1 MAYEAVESLQQTL
14 RIILLRDDGVI
25 TTPVKHQIISIH
37 DKAVVLQFNLKHFP
51 DKETTREVANTTE
64 EIIQYLFS
72 PQYLSDFGS
81 KNPTVRLS
89 DQLGELAEELE
100 STVGY
105 MVDYCKIN
113 GGSGSPAV
121 SVGSSSRSALKSQVE
136 DLPVE
141 LLAIYTN
148 GLRRL
153 ADKILSTGR
162 EVADDDPSDRPSISP
177 LASKDVA
184 AGFDD
189 DLSDSAVA
197 ASSSR
202 PAPTS
207 KYFVADFAED
217 PSDSPSIYPPTSRDD
232 VVGIDEDI
240 LQMIDRITGNSRDQ
254 DILPIVGMGGIGK
267 STLAKIVY
275 DDPSIKQHFDVRAWV
290 TISQD
295 YSEESILSQL
305 LASLNRKVDV
315 DGRDSLE
322 VITDEMRR
330 VYQNLWGRRYL
341 IVMDDMW
348 SVEAWDCVRRF
359 FPDNSN
365 RSRIILTTRQMDV
378 ATAISRNI
386 HMMRF
391 LDDEQSWRLF
401 QRKVFG
407 DQDCPLDLQSVGQK
421 IVRGCGGLPLKIVTM
436 AGLLSRIPSTP
447 KSWQQIEV
455 NDGQL
460 ESILSLSYNILPTHL
475 RKCFLYMSGFPEDYE
490 IRNSELIKLWI
501 AEGFMEQRNKSK
513 SAEVAAEECLEDLI
527 KQSLVLAIS
536 RKIDGKTKSCRLHSM
551 VRDFCVRQAGQ
562 EKFLLSVMDY
572 FSNPILRR
580 HFLPQVLQNHRRI
593 GVSCHDLHLKD
604 STHSSC
610 TTSIIC
616 SSQRGY
622 KPKGSVDNFTSLRVL
637 HVLRRNDHSY
647 WELGQVFELIYL
659 TYLASNIP
667 DSIVPPAIAK
677 LQNLQTLIIYRSGVR
692 LPVEIWSLRQLRHL
706 IAFSFHPLLLPE
718 GASLSL
724 ENLQTLSMATNFV
737 CSERMVK
744 MIPNIKKLGI
754 CYSGEKFGAGYHLG
768 NLIHLL
774 RLEKLKL
781 EVHSSFAPHLDNLVF
796 PPSLI
801 KLELSGGCI
810 SWNNMT
816 IVGSLPKLQVLTLK
830 NYACHGEQW
839 ETIDG
844 EFGNL
849 IHLLIDQSNLK
860 CWTTDS
866 SHFPRLQCLTLHRC
880 PYLDEI
886 PYEIGEIPTLQ
897 LIEVDGHSQS
907 LMDSAK
913 EIQQEQLEYGNEGLE
928 VHVKR
933 S

>member
-232 VVGIDEDI
+232 V
-240 LQMIDRITGNSRDQ
+240 
-254 DILPIVGMGGIGK
+254 
-267 STLAKIVY
+267 
-275 DDPSIKQHFDVRAWV
+275 
-290 TISQD
+290 
-295 YSEESILSQL
+295 
-305 LASLNRKVDV
+305 
-315 DGRDSLE
+315 
-322 VITDEMRR
+322 
-330 VYQNLWGRRYL
+330 
-341 IVMDDMW
+341 
-348 SVEAWDCVRRF
+348 
-359 FPDNSN
+359 
-365 RSRIILTTRQMDV
+365 
-378 ATAISRNI
+378 
-386 HMMRF
+386 
-391 LDDEQSWRLF
+391 
-401 QRKVFG
+401 
-407 DQDCPLDLQSVGQK
+407 
-421 IVRGCGGLPLKIVTM
+421 
-436 AGLLSRIPSTP
+436 
-447 KSWQQIEV
+447 
-455 NDGQL
+455 
-460 ESILSLSYNILPTHL
+460 
-475 RKCFLYMSGFPEDYE
+475 
-490 IRNSELIKLWI
+490 
-501 AEGFMEQRNKSK
+501 
-513 SAEVAAEECLEDLI
+513 
-527 KQSLVLAIS
+527 
-536 RKIDGKTKSCRLHSM
+536 
-551 VRDFCVRQAGQ
+551 AGQ

-897 LIEVDGHSQS
+897 LIEKFMLSVPEHLSNLAVCFIVHIRCRALMRYLIRYSTDGRGREIKYSGWLCLLNSS
-907 LMDSAK
+907 LCRCLCRWILSFAGMCLDRAVVADVGGQMQWLSGSWLAAAGVYQRLSPYK
-913 EIQQEQLEYGNEGLE
+913 CTSYHI
-928 VHVKR
+928 
-933 S
+933 SI